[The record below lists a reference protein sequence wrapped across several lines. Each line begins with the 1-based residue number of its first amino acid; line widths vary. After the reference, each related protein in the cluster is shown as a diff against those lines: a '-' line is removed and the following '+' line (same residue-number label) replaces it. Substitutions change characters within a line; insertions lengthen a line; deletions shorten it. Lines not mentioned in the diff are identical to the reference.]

1 MMPGSE
7 IHYTL
12 NGNEPTIKDATYT
25 QPIKIT
31 RDTHIKAAI
40 FNNGKQVGK
49 VTQKSFFVNKATG
62 KKTSSNVAYRFKPDN
77 PGAKDYSEFNFCG
90 LTNGIRGYLNHVH
103 PWVAFKPARYTEIV
117 VDLDTLTSFKEIRYG
132 VMNGYGQEAV
142 APKSVDI
149 EISNDSI
156 SFKRIVSKKFTYTIE
171 NKWQMFEQ
179 KFNFESQKAR
189 YVKLRFKNGKLPHN
203 LGDFPV
209 PKEREGEPGLPF
221 IDEIEIK

>member
-1 MMPGSE
+1 
-7 IHYTL
+7 
-12 NGNEPTIKDATYT
+12 
-25 QPIKIT
+25 
-31 RDTHIKAAI
+31 
-40 FNNGKQVGK
+40 
-49 VTQKSFFVNKATG
+49 
-62 KKTSSNVAYRFKPDN
+62 
-77 PGAKDYSEFNFCG
+77 
-90 LTNGIRGYLNHVH
+90 
-103 PWVAFKPARYTEIV
+103 
-117 VDLDTLTSFKEIRYG
+117 
-132 VMNGYGQEAV
+132 MNGYGQEAV

-209 PKEREGEPGLPF
+209 PKEREGEPGLLF